1 MPPRSYLYV
10 PADRPDRIAGA
21 FGRGADAL
29 ILDLE
34 DAVAAGRK
42 HAARD
47 FLAGW
52 LPCAQAPVWIRVNAG
67 EHGLADAQAL
77 AALPNVAGFCL
88 PKASVAQVTAV
99 AEVLAETGSYA
110 QLAPLLED
118 AAAVLDARAIAAL
131 PRVVRLQIGEAD
143 LGAQLGLRPGPDE
156 RELLAIRSQVVL
168 ASAAARIGPPLGPVS
183 VNFTDLDAFAES
195 TRALRRLG
203 FSGRACI
210 HPAQVGI
217 VNAEFTATPEE
228 AARARSVLSA
238 LAAAGGAA
246 TRTPDGEMVDEATA
260 RAARQVVDD
269 GPGQTGYV
277 GRQGVEP

>member
-34 DAVAAGRK
+34 DAVAADRK
-42 HAARD
+42 QAALD
-47 FLAGW
+47 YLVSW
-52 LPCAQAPVWIRVNAG
+52 LPRAQAPVWIRVNAG
-67 EHGLADAQAL
+67 ERGLADVRTL
-77 AALPNVAGFCL
+77 AGLPNVAGFCL
-88 PKASVAQVTAV
+88 PKASVAQVTA
-99 AEVLAETGSYA
+99 AARALEGSAA

-143 LGAQLGLRPGPDE
+143 LRAQLGLRPGLDE

-168 ASAAARIGPPLGPVS
+168 VSAAAQIGPPLGPVS
-183 VNFTDLDAFAES
+183 VNFTNLDAFAES

-203 FSGRACI
+203 FAGRACI
-210 HPAQVGI
+210 HPAQVAI

-238 LAAAGGAA
+238 LAASGGAA
-246 TRTPDGEMVDEATA
+246 TRMPDGEMVDEATA
-260 RAARQVVDD
+260 RAARQALDD
-269 GPGQTGYV
+269 TGPA
-277 GRQGVEP
+277 R

>member
-34 DAVAAGRK
+34 DAVAADRK
-42 HAARD
+42 QAARD
-47 FLAGW
+47 YLADW
-52 LPCAQAPVWIRVNAG
+52 LPGAQAPVWIRINSG
-67 EHGLADAQAL
+67 EHGLADERAL

-88 PKASVAQVTAV
+88 PKASVPQVTA
-99 AEVLAETGSYA
+99 AARVLAESRSGA

-143 LGAQLGLRPGPDE
+143 LRAQLGLLPGPDE
-156 RELLAIRSQVVL
+156 RELLTIRSQVVL
-168 ASAAARIGPPLGPVS
+168 ASAAAGIGPPLGPVS
-183 VNFTDLDAFAES
+183 VNFTDLDAFAVS

-203 FSGRACI
+203 FGGRACI
-210 HPAQVGI
+210 HPTQVGI
-217 VNAEFTATPEE
+217 VNAEFSATPGE

-238 LAAAGGAA
+238 LATSGGAA
-246 TRTPDGEMVDEATA
+246 TRLPDGEMVDEASA
-260 RAARQVVDD
+260 RAARRALDET
-269 GPGQTGYV
+269 GPE
-277 GRQGVEP
+277 R

>member
-34 DAVAAGRK
+34 DAVAADSK
-42 HAARD
+42 QAALD
-47 FLAGW
+47 YLVSW
-52 LPCAQAPVWIRVNAG
+52 LPRAQAPVWIRVNAG
-67 EHGLADAQAL
+67 ERGLADVRTL
-77 AALPNVAGFCL
+77 AGLPNVAGFCL
-88 PKASVAQVTAV
+88 PKASVAQVTA
-99 AEVLAETGSYA
+99 AARALEGSAA

-143 LGAQLGLRPGPDE
+143 LRAQLGLRPGLDE

-168 ASAAARIGPPLGPVS
+168 VSAAAQIGPPLGPVS
-183 VNFTDLDAFAES
+183 VNFTNLDAFAES

-203 FSGRACI
+203 FAGRACI
-210 HPAQVGI
+210 HPAQVAI

-238 LAAAGGAA
+238 LAASGGAA
-246 TRTPDGEMVDEATA
+246 TRMPDGEMVDEATA
-260 RAARQVVDD
+260 RAARQALDD
-269 GPGQTGYV
+269 TGPA
-277 GRQGVEP
+277 R